1 MSDTPGSLRA
11 GASAVAAT
19 GASILPVGLLGAL
32 IVQLRSDIEV
42 STVELGGIIALFYA
56 VSALGSIPAGG
67 LIDSLGWPRSIWIA
81 SLCIATPLLLI
92 ATVAR
97 TATHVA
103 GAMFIAGVGNALAQP
118 AANLAII
125 RGVVAGRQG
134 IAFGVKQAAVPA
146 GTLIAGAAV
155 PLIALTIGWRWAF
168 ILPALLVIVLTSV
181 TPVSGSR
188 RSGGVS
194 RARMD
199 GLLRDPVLLVLA
211 VANAGSSMAINPL
224 FAFFVESSVAR
235 GISPASAGS
244 LLAFGSAMGLVSR
257 LVIGWVTDR
266 TDPSVDRMLRDM
278 SVYALLGSPGFLLLG
293 SFGDRAP
300 AVAVALFFAIGFG
313 FAWSGLFN
321 LVVTRLWSDRPASA
335 SGVTQAGLWIG
346 GMLGPLL
353 FGAIATRSYTV
364 AWHVSA
370 GFMLASAIALV
381 AVRLLLAARAREEV
395 RR

>member
-1 MSDTPGSLRA
+1 MSAAPGSLRA
-11 GASAVAAT
+11 GTSAVAAT
-19 GASILPVGLLGAL
+19 GASILPVALLGAV
-32 IVQLRSDIEV
+32 IVQLRFDIAI
-42 STVELGGIIALFYA
+42 STVELGGVIALFYA

-67 LIDSLGWPRSIWIA
+67 LIDSLGWPRSIWLA
-81 SLCIATPLLLI
+81 SLCIVVPLLLI

-103 GAMFIAGVGNALAQP
+103 GAMLIAGVGNALAQP

-125 RGVVAGRQG
+125 RGVVLRRQG

-168 ILPALLVIVLTSV
+168 ILPALLVISLTFV
-181 TPVSGSR
+181 TPRGRVRQASG
-188 RSGGVS
+188 VV

-199 GLLRDPVLLVLA
+199 GLLKDPVLLALA
-211 VANAGSSMAINPL
+211 AANGGSSMAINPL

-235 GISPASAGS
+235 GISPAAAGS
-244 LLAFGSAMGLVSR
+244 LLAFGSAMGLISR
-257 LVIGWVTDR
+257 LLIGWVTDR
-266 TDPSVDRMLRDM
+266 TDPSAERMLRHM
-278 SVYALLGSPGFLLLG
+278 SVYALLGSPGFLILG
-293 SFGDRAP
+293 SFGGRTA

-335 SGVTQAGLWIG
+335 SGVTQAGLWVG

-353 FGAIATRSYTV
+353 FGAIATRSYVV
-364 AWHVSA
+364 AWYVSA
-370 GFMLASAIALV
+370 GFMLLSAAALV
-381 AVRLLLAARAREEV
+381 VARLLLAAREKARA
-395 RR
+395 